1 MPKYISQEKKTE
13 KASGSSSHKSW
24 RPTEGMVLRKSER
37 MEKEWRDSYSGKLPS
52 LDVSSPESSFLNK
65 NCGEV

>member
-13 KASGSSSHKSW
+13 KANDSSHKSW
-24 RPTEGMVLRKSER
+24 MPTEGVVLRKNER

-52 LDVSSPESSFLNK
+52 LDVSGPESFFLNK